1 MMPMPPGLIGR
12 NFTAAVVVCRIF
24 LRTKR
29 KTIGISRII
38 MPPCEIAATRFL
50 KSVGRDGVE
59 AEAPL
64 ARQPEAAEPRSVEL
78 FQLRGDVLPTAPLR
92 IDDPQDLRVQLM
104 RGLRARPVMFPPSG
118 EQGADRLTERVA
130 GLSLAHPLD
139 GVAAAKRQQR
149 VAHPRAPLLIAAE
162 SNRPASVRRARRP

>member
-1 MMPMPPGLIGR
+1 MVRMMPMPPGLIGR

-118 EQGADRLTERVA
+118 EQGADRLTDRVG
-130 GLSLAHPLD
+130 GLSLAPSIAVV
-139 GVAAAKRQQR
+139 GAAHSQTG
-149 VAHPRAPLLIAAE
+149 
-162 SNRPASVRRARRP
+162 